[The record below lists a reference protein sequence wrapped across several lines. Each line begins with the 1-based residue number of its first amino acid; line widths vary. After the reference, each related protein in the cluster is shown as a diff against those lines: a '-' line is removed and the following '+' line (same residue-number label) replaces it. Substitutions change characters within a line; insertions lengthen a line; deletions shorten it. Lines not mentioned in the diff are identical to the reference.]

1 MEQDEI
7 YLIDM
12 WRIFAREWRWFVA
25 VLVLVLAATFAYAHA
40 ARPKWEATASI
51 QVGQIGPALQGTDP
65 KVESFQRVIQRLQTL
80 DFQNDVMKS
89 IGFSA
94 SSPEAQLYRKSFKL
108 EPEPYANLIKLSVRA
123 LSPQQARQFAMATL
137 TQLQTIHQGI
147 EALPLKLAK
156 ERLDEIQAELQGAV
170 ADRDRL
176 LHAAGQGG
184 KDETTPA
191 VAGILLAGKNE
202 DIHSL
207 QIARNELV
215 NRLSP
220 NYTFET
226 SLAWPIYVPDR
237 QSSPNLVLTWGIG
250 VFFGLF
256 MGALAA
262 VGRNIARRGRD

>member
-12 WRIFAREWRWFVA
+12 WRIFAREWRWFAA
-25 VLVLVLAATFAYAHA
+25 VLVLVLAATFAYAHL
-40 ARPKWEATASI
+40 ARPKWEANAWI
-51 QVGQIGPALQGTDP
+51 QVGQIGSALQGTDP

-89 IGFSA
+89 AGFSA
-94 SSPEAQLYRKSFKL
+94 KTPEAQLYRRSFKL

-123 LSPQQARQFAMATL
+123 LSPEQARQFAAATV
-137 TQLQTIHQGI
+137 TQLQSIHQGI
-147 EALPLKLAK
+147 EALPLKLAN
-156 ERLDEIQAELQGAV
+156 ERLHEIQVELQGAI
-170 ADRDRL
+170 ADRDQL
-176 LHAAGQGG
+176 LHAAGQGD
-184 KDETTPA
+184 KYQTTPA

-207 QIARNELV
+207 QIAKSELI

-226 SLAWPIYVPDR
+226 SLAWPIRVSDGPA
-237 QSSPNLVLTWGIG
+237 SPNLMLTWGIG
-250 VFFGLF
+250 MFLGLF
-256 MGALAA
+256 LGALAA
-262 VGRNIARRGRD
+262 MGRNVARR

>member
-12 WRIFAREWRWFVA
+12 WRIFVREWRWFVA
-25 VLVLVLAATFAYAHA
+25 VLLVVLAATFAYAHM

-51 QVGQIGPALQGTDP
+51 QVGQVGAALPGTDP

-89 IGFSA
+89 AGFSPK
-94 SSPEAQLYRKSFKL
+94 SPEAQLYRKSFKL

-123 LSPQQARQFAMATL
+123 LSPEQASQFAMATL
-137 TQLQTIHQGI
+137 TQLQAIHQGI

-156 ERLDEIQAELQGAV
+156 ERLDEIQTELQGAI

-176 LHAAGQGG
+176 LHAAGPGG

-207 QIARNELV
+207 QIARNELI

-226 SLAWPIYVPDR
+226 SLAWPIRVSDWPV
-237 QSSPNLVLTWGIG
+237 SPNLVLTWGIG
-250 VFFGLF
+250 IFFGLF
-256 MGALAA
+256 MGALVAI
-262 VGRNIARRGRD
+262 GRNVARR

>member
-7 YLIDM
+7 YLIDI
-12 WRIFAREWRWFVA
+12 WRIFAREWRWFAA
-25 VLVLVLAATFAYAHA
+25 VLVLVLAATFAYAHL
-40 ARPKWEATASI
+40 ARPKWEAAAWI
-51 QVGQIGPALQGTDP
+51 QVGQIGSALQGTDP

-89 IGFSA
+89 VGFSA
-94 SSPEAQLYRKSFKL
+94 KAPEAQIYRKSFKL

-123 LSPQQARQFAMATL
+123 LSPQQARQFAVATVA
-137 TQLQTIHQGI
+137 QLQTIHQGI

-156 ERLDEIQAELQGAV
+156 ARLDEIQVELQGAV

-176 LHAAGQGG
+176 LHAAGQDGRS
-184 KDETTPA
+184 DANPV

-207 QIARNELV
+207 QIARNEMI

-226 SLAWPIYVPDR
+226 SLAWPVSVSEGPA
-237 QSSPNLVLTWGIG
+237 SPNLVLTWGMG
-250 VFFGLF
+250 VFAGLF
-256 MGALAA
+256 LGALAA
-262 VGRNIARRGRD
+262 MARNVARR

>member
-7 YLIDM
+7 YLIDL
-12 WRIFAREWRWFVA
+12 WRIFVREWRWFAA
-25 VLVLVLAATFAYAHA
+25 VLVLILAATFAYAHM
-40 ARPKWEATASI
+40 ARPKWEAAAWV
-51 QVGQIGPALQGTDP
+51 QVGQVGAALQGTDP

-89 IGFSA
+89 AGFSA
-94 SSPEAQLYRKSFKL
+94 KAPEAQLYRKSFKL
-108 EPEPYANLIKLSVRA
+108 EPEPYANLIKVSVRA
-123 LSPQQARQFAMATL
+123 LSPQQAEQFALATVN
-137 TQLQTIHQGI
+137 QLQAIHQGI
-147 EALPLKLAK
+147 EALPLKLAR
-156 ERLDEIQAELQGAV
+156 ERLDEIQTELQGALT
-170 ADRDRL
+170 DRDRL

-207 QIARNELV
+207 QIARNELI

-226 SLAWPIYVPDR
+226 SLAWPIHVSDGPA
-237 QSSPNLVLTWGIG
+237 SPNLVLTWGIG
-250 VFFGLF
+250 IFGGLF
-256 MGALAA
+256 LGALAA
-262 VGRNIARRGRD
+262 MGRHAARR

>member
-12 WRIFAREWRWFVA
+12 WRIFLREWRWFAA
-25 VLVLVLAATFAYAHA
+25 VLVLVLAATFAYAHL
-40 ARPKWEATASI
+40 ARPKWEANAWI
-51 QVGQIGPALQGTDP
+51 QVGQIGSALQGTDP

-80 DFQNDVMKS
+80 DFQNDTLKS
-89 IGFSA
+89 AGFSA
-94 SSPEAQLYRKSFKL
+94 TTPEAQLYRRSFKL

-123 LSPQQARQFAMATL
+123 ASPELANRLAMATV
-137 TQLQTIHQGI
+137 TQLQAIHSGI

-156 ERLDEIQAELQGAV
+156 ERLDEIQVELQGAL

-176 LHAAGQGG
+176 LHTAGQGG
-184 KDETTPA
+184 KDDTTPA

-207 QIARNELV
+207 QIARNELI

-220 NYTFET
+220 NYSFET
-226 SLAWPIYVPDR
+226 SLAWPIHVSDGPV
-237 QSSPNLVLTWGIG
+237 SPNLVLTWGIG
-250 VFFGLF
+250 VFCGLF
-256 MGALAA
+256 LGALAA
-262 VGRNIARRGRD
+262 MGRNVVRR

>member
-12 WRIFAREWRWFVA
+12 WRIFVREWRWFVA
-25 VLVLVLAATFAYAHA
+25 ALLLVLAATFAYAHV
-40 ARPKWEATASI
+40 ARPKWEASAWI

-65 KVESFQRVIQRLQTL
+65 KVESFQRVIERLQTL

-94 SSPEAQLYRKSFKL
+94 KTPQAQLYRRSFKL
-108 EPEPYANLIKLSVRA
+108 EPQLYANLIKVSVRA
-123 LSPQQARQFAMATL
+123 LSPQQAEQFAAATV
-137 TQLQTIHQGI
+137 TQLQAIHQGI
-147 EALPLKLAK
+147 EALPLKLARQ
-156 ERLDEIQAELQGAV
+156 RLDEIEVELQGAV
-170 ADRDRL
+170 TDRDRL

-220 NYTFET
+220 NYTFAT
-226 SLAWPIYVPDR
+226 SLAWPIHVSDGPV
-237 QSSPNLVLTWGIG
+237 SPNLVLTWGIG

-262 VGRNIARRGRD
+262 IGRNVVRRR